1 MTGVDKLQMIM
12 CDVNV
17 VAFTDKLIQPCSL
30 PQLVSLCPQLFG
42 QLRTVNCSGAHWWEK
57 TMWLAFQ
64 LSHYCPRRKKINKDR
79 ERILNLLLKH
89 PWLRFGVSPFSTSP
103 SSAGP
108 ITNFYLTYSTLKVT
122 TLVRWVSKTLLY
134 HNSGFVQLPS
144 SLLVFF
150 YEWRTQTNATWWYE
164 ELLPLTH
171 TQNIWTI
178 WNCLLS
184 LRSVQVQLNATVKL
198 SGC

>member
-134 HNSGFVQLPS
+134 HNSGFIQLPS
-144 SLLVFF
+144 SLLFSFMNDEHRLMPPGGMRSYYLSHTHKTYELFEIACCLWGVFK
-150 YEWRTQTNATWWYE
+150 
-164 ELLPLTH
+164 
-171 TQNIWTI
+171 
-178 WNCLLS
+178 CS
-184 LRSVQVQLNATVKL
+184 
-198 SGC
+198 